1 MIVEEKKVVSL
12 TYELRVDN
20 ETGQVVD
27 VADENNTL
35 DFIYGHGLM
44 LPLFEKGI
52 KGLSINNEFK
62 FNIDPKN
69 GYGEYSDEQVA
80 ELPVDIFQEDGKI
93 NEKLLF
99 VGNVIPLRDEKN
111 NHFNGKVVSFNDKV
125 VVMDFNHPLAGKHL
139 YFSGKIINIREA
151 TNDELSHGHI
161 HKEGCCGCG
170 GH

>member
-35 DFIYGHGLM
+35 DFIYGQGLM